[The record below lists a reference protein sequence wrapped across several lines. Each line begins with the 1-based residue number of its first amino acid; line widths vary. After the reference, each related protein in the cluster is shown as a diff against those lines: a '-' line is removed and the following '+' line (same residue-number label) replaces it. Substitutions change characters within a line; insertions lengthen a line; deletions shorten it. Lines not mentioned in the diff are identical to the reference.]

1 MDKGNGLNFVLV
13 GFSHFDSRK
22 LLNSLPS
29 IDLFGYIE
37 VILFVGGNDVT
48 PNRVYTTGIVVMSCH

>member
-29 IDLFGYIE
+29 IDLSGYIK
-37 VILFVGGNDVT
+37 VILFVDGT
-48 PNRVYTTGIVVMSCH
+48 TTGIVVMSCH